1 MNEIED
7 FYTDLYGLE
16 SNRPEF
22 ADSFLR
28 HSGIPKL
35 SQDTAAA
42 CEGKLTVEECF
53 KSLQSFK
60 ENKSPG
66 NDVLTVEFYKT
77 FWGVLGNLL
86 VESLNCAF
94 DYGEL
99 SNSQKQAIIT
109 LIEKKGKDRRHI
121 SNWRPISLI
130 NVDAKI
136 GSKAIARRLQE
147 VLPDIIH
154 RNQNAYVQGKSI
166 FDAVRSIDDILEFT
180 ERKRIKGFMLAIDF

>member
-16 SNRPEF
+16 SNLPEF
-22 ADSFLR
+22 ANSFFQL
-28 HSGIPKL
+28 SAIPKL
-35 SQDTAAA
+35 SPDREAT

-60 ENKSPG
+60 QNKSPG
-66 NDVLTVEFYKT
+66 NDGLTVEFYKT

-99 SNSQKQAIIT
+99 SNSQKQAIII
-109 LIEKKGKDRRHI
+109 LIEKKGKDRRYVKLETNLVNKCRCKDWVK
-121 SNWRPISLI
+121 SNCKKTS
-130 NVDAKI
+130 
-136 GSKAIARRLQE
+136 GG
-147 VLPDIIH
+147 II
-154 RNQNAYVQGKSI
+154 
-166 FDAVRSIDDILEFT
+166 
-180 ERKRIKGFMLAIDF
+180 